1 MNPLPIDAIL
11 PELLGIIQNHPN
23 TILHA
28 PPGAGKTTRVPLA
41 LMDIIPP
48 EAGRIVMLEPRRIA
62 AASAAR
68 WMARILGEEAG
79 QTVGYSIRFESRV
92 SSATRVEVVTEGIL
106 TRRIQNDPL
115 LEGVGMVIFDEFHER
130 SIQADMGLAL
140 SLDVQRQVRPELK
153 ILVMSATLDVAPLA
167 RLMGDAPVVG
177 SAGRSFPVEEVY
189 LEERSHERLPGRM
202 AAAIQRALR
211 ETEGDILAFLPGSGE
226 IRSCASLLA
235 GGVQVDKGFLVH
247 QLYGDLPF
255 EEQQRAIQ
263 PGRMRKVVLATSIAE
278 TSLTIEGVRAVID
291 SGLSRRL
298 RFDPASGMNR
308 LVTVRE
314 SASSAEQ
321 RKGRGGRLGPGV
333 CYRLFSR
340 HTLSAMTPHTPPEIL
355 DTDLSPL
362 VLELAAWGVDDP
374 GTLTWLDPPPAAALA
389 VARQLLTDMGAL
401 NIQGRITPLG
411 GLMIRLPLHPRLG
424 RLLLR
429 ARELG
434 CPRLGCGLAALVSE
448 RDIFRTASAERPLL
462 VGPSDI
468 LERLE
473 CLHAWR
479 RGSSGGQRAE
489 EAGLK
494 AVERVARQLE
504 RLVAPSMS
512 DERREMRDER
522 REGLVTPFNARDVE
536 VDQEEATALLLRPS
550 LNPHPSTDFA
560 VDLDEATARLLLA
573 AYPDRLARRRGDE
586 EGRYLL
592 ASGRGARLSPRSVAR
607 KAEIIVA
614 VDVDGGG
621 QGEGIIHLA
630 SEVGQGVLRQECA
643 GLIEKRSEIAWS
655 EREKRAVAVK
665 EERIGAL
672 KLSSAPYTPTHEE
685 LCPVILEAVR
695 ASRLELLDMGE
706 PVRRL
711 QGRVALLRRALP
723 EEGWPDLTDGNLL
736 ETLEEWLAPHL
747 EGVRTAQQL
756 RALDVAALLTGLLD
770 YRSRLILDELAPTHL
785 DVPSGSRIRLDYAAG
800 DWPVLAVKLQ
810 ELFGLEDTPTI
821 ARGRVGVLLHLL
833 SPAGRPIQVTR
844 DLKGFWNGAYHEV
857 KKELKGR
864 YPRHPWPDDPWSARP
879 TRRVKP
885 RGT

>member
-1 MNPLPIDAIL
+1 MTTTFLPIDEVL
-11 PELLGIIQNHPN
+11 PDLLRTIRHHPN
-23 TILHA
+23 TVLHA
-28 PPGAGKTTRVPLA
+28 PTGAGKTTRVPLA
-41 LMDIIPP
+41 LLDIVQPS
-48 EAGRIVMLEPRRIA
+48 AGRIVMLEPRRIA
-62 AASAAR
+62 ATSAAR
-68 WMARILGEEAG
+68 WMALTLGEEAG

-92 SSATRVEVVTEGIL
+92 SPITRVEVVTEGIL

-130 SIQADMGLAL
+130 SIHADLAL
-140 SLDVQRQVRPELK
+140 AFCLDVQRQVRPELK
-153 ILVMSATLDVAPLA
+153 ILVMSATLDVAPLS
-167 RLMGDAPVVG
+167 RLMGDAPVIS

-189 LEERSHERLPGRM
+189 LDERSHERLPDRM
-202 AAAIQRALR
+202 AAAIQRVLR
-211 ETEGDILAFLPGSGE
+211 ETQGDLLAFLPGSGE

-235 GGVQVDKGFLVH
+235 GGGLVDQGVLVH

-263 PGRMRKVVLATSIAE
+263 PGRQRKVVLATSIAE
-278 TSLTIEGVRAVID
+278 TSLTIWGVRAVID

-321 RKGRGGRLGPGV
+321 RKGRAGRLGPGV

-340 HTLSAMTPHTPPEIL
+340 HTLSAMTSHTPPEIL

-374 GTLTWLDPPPAAALA
+374 GTLAWLDPPPAAALA
-389 VARQLLTDMGAL
+389 VARNLLADVGAL
-401 NIQGRITPLG
+401 DAKGRITPLG
-411 GLMIRLPLHPRLG
+411 GSMIRLPLHPRLS

-434 CPRLGCGLAALVSE
+434 CPRLGCDLAALVSE
-448 RDIFRTASAERPLL
+448 RDIFRMSGDDRPLR

-479 RGSSGGQRAE
+479 RGSSGGQRADA
-489 EAGLK
+489 AGLK

-504 RLVAPSMS
+504 RLVAPSTGGDGGG
-512 DERREMRDER
+512 DE
-522 REGLVTPFNARDVE
+522 
-536 VDQEEATALLLRPS
+536 
-550 LNPHPSTDFA
+550 
-560 VDLDEATARLLLA
+560 DEATARLLLA

-586 EGRYLL
+586 EGCYLL

-607 KAEIIVA
+607 KAEFIVA

-621 QGEGIIHLA
+621 QGEGIIRLA
-630 SEVGQGVLRQECA
+630 SEVGQGLIHQECA
-643 GLIEKRSEIAWS
+643 GLIVRRGEIAWS

-665 EERIGAL
+665 EERIGAIR
-672 KLSSAPYTPTHEE
+672 LSSSTYTPTSEE

-706 PVRRL
+706 AVRRM
-711 QGRVALLRRALP
+711 QGRVALLRRVLP
-723 EEGWPDLTDGNLL
+723 EEGWPDLSDGTLL
-736 ETLEEWLAPHL
+736 ETLDEWLMPHL

-756 RALDVAALLTGLLD
+756 RALDVAALLLGLLD
-770 YRSRLILDELAPTHL
+770 YRSQRLLDELAPTHL

-810 ELFGLEDTPTI
+810 ELFGLVDTPTI

-864 YPRHPWPDDPWSARP
+864 YPKHPWPDDPWSARP
-879 TRRVKP
+879 TRRLKP

>member
-1 MNPLPIDAIL
+1 VTTPYLPIDEVL
-11 PELLGIIQNHPN
+11 PDLLGTIHRHPN
-23 TILHA
+23 TVLHA

-41 LMDIIPP
+41 LLDIIPP

-62 AASAAR
+62 AAAAAR
-68 WMARILGEEAG
+68 WMARTMGEEAG

-92 SSATRVEVVTEGIL
+92 SPATRIEVVTEGIL

-115 LEGVGMVIFDEFHER
+115 LEGVGLVIFDEFHER
-130 SIQADMGLAL
+130 SIQADLGLAL
-140 SLDVQRQVRPELK
+140 CLDVQRQVRPDLK
-153 ILVMSATLDVAPLA
+153 ILVMSATLDVEPLSC
-167 RLMGDAPVVG
+167 LMGMAPVVS

-189 LEERSHERLPGRM
+189 LDERSSLRLPDRM

-211 ETEGDILAFLPGSGE
+211 ETEGDLLAFLPGSGE
-226 IRSCASLLA
+226 IRTCASLLA
-235 GGVQVDKGFLVH
+235 AGGLAERQVAVH

-263 PGRMRKVVLATSIAE
+263 PGRQRKVVLATSIAE

-321 RKGRGGRLGPGV
+321 RKGRAGRLGPGV

-362 VLELAAWGVDDP
+362 VLELAAWGVHDP
-374 GTLTWLDPPPAAALA
+374 ATLAWLDPPPEAALA
-389 VARQLLTDMGAL
+389 VGRHLLVAMGAFDAK
-401 NIQGRITPLG
+401 NRITPLG
-411 GLMIRLPLHPRLG
+411 GMMTRLPLHPRLS
-424 RLLLR
+424 RLLVR
-429 ARELG
+429 AGELG
-434 CPRLGCGLAALVSE
+434 CSRLGCDLAALVSE
-448 RDIFRTASAERPLL
+448 RDILRTARDRHAPR

-468 LERLE
+468 VERLE

-479 RGSSGGQRAE
+479 RGSSGGPGAD
-489 EAGLK
+489 ATALK
-494 AVERVARQLE
+494 AVERVSRQLE
-504 RLVAPSMS
+504 RLVGTSTGTNGVA
-512 DERREMRDER
+512 DE
-522 REGLVTPFNARDVE
+522 DV
-536 VDQEEATALLLRPS
+536 V
-550 LNPHPSTDFA
+550 
-560 VDLDEATARLLLA
+560 VARLLLA
-573 AYPDRLARRRGDE
+573 AYPDRLARRRGDD

-592 ASGRGARLSPRSVAR
+592 ASGRGAVLSPRSVAR
-607 KAEIIVA
+607 KAQFIVA

-630 SEVGQGVLRQECA
+630 SEVGEELLRQECA
-643 GLIEKRSEIAWS
+643 ALIVRRNAIAWS
-655 EREKRAVAVK
+655 EREKRAVAVG

-672 KLSSAPYTPTHEE
+672 TLSSSPYTPGSEE
-685 LCPVILEAVR
+685 LCPVVLEAVR
-695 ASRLELLDMGE
+695 TSRLELLDMGE
-706 PVRRL
+706 SVRRL

-723 EEGWPDLTDGNLL
+723 EEGWPDLSDEHVL
-736 ETLEEWLAPHL
+736 ETLDGWLAPHL
-747 EGVRTAQQL
+747 NGIRTAQQL
-756 RALDVAALLTGLLD
+756 RALDVTALLHGLLD
-770 YRSRLILDELAPTHL
+770 YRSQRLLDELAPTHL
-785 DVPSGSRIRLDYAAG
+785 EVPSGSRIRLDYSAG
-800 DWPVLAVKLQ
+800 DCPVLAVKLQ
-810 ELFGLEDTPTI
+810 ELFGLADTPTI

-864 YPRHPWPDDPWSARP
+864 YPKHPWPDDPWSAPP
-879 TRRVKP
+879 TRRAKP
-885 RGT
+885 RGH

>member
-1 MNPLPIDAIL
+1 MNSLPIDAIL
-11 PELLGIIQNHPN
+11 PDLIRTVRHHSNIV
-23 TILHA
+23 LHA

-41 LMDIIPP
+41 LLDIVPP

-62 AASAAR
+62 AVSVAR
-68 WMARILGEEAG
+68 WMALTLGEDAG

-92 SSATRVEVVTEGIL
+92 SPATRVEVVTEGIL

-130 SIQADMGLAL
+130 SIQADLGLAL
-140 SLDVQRQVRPELK
+140 CLDVQRQVRPELK
-153 ILVMSATLDVAPLA
+153 ILVMSATLDAAPLSH
-167 RLMGDAPVVG
+167 LMGDAPVIS

-189 LEERSHERLPGRM
+189 LEERSRQRLHDRM

-226 IRSCASLLA
+226 IRTCASLLA
-235 GGVQVDKGFLVH
+235 GGGLADKGVVVH

-255 EEQQRAIQ
+255 EEQQRAIR
-263 PGRMRKVVLATSIAE
+263 PGRQRKVVLATSIAE

-321 RKGRGGRLGPGV
+321 RKGRAGRLGPGV

-340 HTLSAMTPHTPPEIL
+340 HALSAMTPYTPPEIM

-374 GTLTWLDPPPAAALA
+374 GTLSWLDPPPAAALA
-389 VARQLLTDMGAL
+389 VARHVLFDVGAL
-401 NIQGRITPLG
+401 DVKGRITPLG
-411 GLMIRLPLHPRLG
+411 GSMIRLPLHPRLS

-429 ARELG
+429 AGELG
-434 CPRLGCGLAALVSE
+434 CPRLGCDLAALVSE
-448 RDIFRTASAERPLL
+448 RDIFRTSRDERPPQ
-462 VGPSDI
+462 VGPSDL

-473 CLHAWR
+473 FLHAWR
-479 RGSSGGQRAE
+479 RGSTGGQRADA
-489 EAGLK
+489 AGLK

-504 RLVAPSMS
+504 RLVAPSTGDDRGV
-512 DERREMRDER
+512 DEE
-522 REGLVTPFNARDVE
+522 
-536 VDQEEATALLLRPS
+536 
-550 LNPHPSTDFA
+550 
-560 VDLDEATARLLLA
+560 EATARLLLA

-586 EGRYLL
+586 EGSYLL

-607 KAEIIVA
+607 KAEFIVA

-621 QGEGIIHLA
+621 QGEGIVHLA
-630 SEVGQGVLRQECA
+630 SEVGRELLHQECA
-643 GLIEKRSEIAWS
+643 GLIVQWDEIAWS
-655 EREKRAVAVK
+655 EREKRIVAVK
-665 EERIGAL
+665 EERIGAIR
-672 KLSSAPYTPTHEE
+672 LSSSAYTPSGED

-706 PVRRL
+706 AVRRL
-711 QGRVALLRRALP
+711 QGRVALLRRVLP
-723 EEGWPDLTDGNLL
+723 EEGWPDLSDETLL
-736 ETLEEWLAPHL
+736 ETLEEWLGPHL
-747 EGVRTAQQL
+747 GRVRTAQQL
-756 RALDVAALLTGLLD
+756 RALDVAALLLGQLD
-770 YRSRLILDELAPTHL
+770 YRSQRLLDELAPTHL
-785 DVPSGSRIRLDYAAG
+785 GVPSGSRIRLDYAAG

-810 ELFGLEDTPTI
+810 ELFGLADTPAI

-864 YPRHPWPDDPWSARP
+864 YPKHPWPDDPWSALP
-879 TRRVKP
+879 TRRLKP
-885 RGT
+885 RGA

>member
-1 MNPLPIDAIL
+1 MTTTPLPIDHIL
-11 PELLGIIQNHPN
+11 PHLLQTARTSPCIV
-23 TILHA
+23 LHA

-41 LMDIIPP
+41 LLDIIPP

-68 WMARILGEEAG
+68 WMARTLGEEAG

-130 SIQADMGLAL
+130 SIQADLGLAL
-140 SLDVQRQVRPELK
+140 CLDVQRQVRPDLK
-153 ILVMSATLDVAPLA
+153 ILVMSATLDVEPLA
-167 RLMGDAPVVG
+167 RLMGEAPVLS

-189 LEERSHERLPGRM
+189 LDERLPARLPDRM
-202 AAAIQRALR
+202 VAAIQRALH
-211 ETEGDILAFLPGSGE
+211 ETDGDLLAFLPGSGE
-226 IRSCASLLA
+226 IRICASLLA
-235 GGVQVDKGFLVH
+235 GCGLGERGIAVH

-255 EEQQRAIQ
+255 DEQQRAIQ
-263 PGRMRKVVLATSIAE
+263 PGRQRKVVLATSIAE
-278 TSLTIEGVRAVID
+278 TSLTIEGVRTVID

-321 RKGRGGRLGPGV
+321 RKGRAGRLGPGA

-362 VLELAAWGVDDP
+362 VLELAAWGVHDP
-374 GTLTWLDPPPAAALA
+374 KDLAWLDPPPAASLA
-389 VARQLLTDMGAL
+389 VGRQLLAALGAVDS
-401 NIQGRITPLG
+401 QGRITPQG
-411 GLMIRLPLHPRLG
+411 RSMMRLPLHPRLS

-429 ARELG
+429 AQELG
-434 CPRLGCGLAALVSE
+434 CAQLGCDLAALVSE
-448 RDIFRTASAERPLL
+448 RDIFRTAGGERAPR

-468 LERLE
+468 VERLE

-479 RGSSGGQRAE
+479 KGGSGGERAD
-489 EAGLK
+489 AASLK
-494 AVERVARQLE
+494 AVERVSRQLE
-504 RLVAPSMS
+504 RLLKPAAGK
-512 DERREMRDER
+512 ERPGD
-522 REGLVTPFNARDVE
+522 A
-536 VDQEEATALLLRPS
+536 
-550 LNPHPSTDFA
+550 
-560 VDLDEATARLLLA
+560 DEATARLLLA
-573 AYPDRLARRRGDE
+573 AYPDRLARRRGDG

-607 KAEIIVA
+607 KAEYIVA

-621 QGEGIIHLA
+621 QDEGIIHLA
-630 SEVGQGVLRQECA
+630 SEVGEDLLRQECA
-643 GLIEKRSEIAWS
+643 GLIVLRSTIAWN
-655 EREKRAVAVK
+655 EREKRVVAAR
-665 EERIGAL
+665 EEGIGAL
-672 KLSSAPYTPTHEE
+672 RLTSSPYTPGNEE

-695 ASRLELLDMGE
+695 ASRLELLDMDDT
-706 PVRRL
+706 VRRV
-711 QGRVALLRRALP
+711 QGRVALLRKALP
-723 EEGWPDLTDGNLL
+723 EDGWPDLTNENLL
-736 ETLEEWLAPHL
+736 ETLEEWLGPHL
-747 EGVRTAQQL
+747 AGVRTAQQL
-756 RALDVAALLTGLLD
+756 RALDVAPLLLGLLD
-770 YRSRLILDELAPTHL
+770 YRRLRLLDELAPTYME
-785 DVPSGSRIRLDYAAG
+785 VPSGSRIRLDYAAG
-800 DWPVLAVKLQ
+800 EWPVLAVKLQ
-810 ELFGLEDTPTI
+810 ELFGLSDTPTI

-864 YPRHPWPDDPWSARP
+864 YPKHPWPDDPWSAQP
-879 TRRVKP
+879 TRRAKP
-885 RGT
+885 RGS

>member
-1 MNPLPIDAIL
+1 MTTPLLPIDEVLAD
-11 PELLGIIQNHPN
+11 LLRTIRQHPN
-23 TILHA
+23 TVLHA

-41 LMDIIPP
+41 LLDIVPP

-68 WMARILGEEAG
+68 WMARTLGEEAG

-92 SSATRVEVVTEGIL
+92 SPITRIEVVTEGIL

-130 SIQADMGLAL
+130 SIQADLGLAL
-140 SLDVQRQVRPELK
+140 CLDVQRQVRPELK

-167 RLMGDAPVVG
+167 RLMGDAPVV
-177 SAGRSFPVEEVY
+177 SSTGRSFPVEDIYV
-189 LEERSHERLPGRM
+189 EERSSGRLPDRM

-211 ETEGDILAFLPGSGE
+211 ETEGDLLAFLPGSGE
-226 IRSCASLLA
+226 IRTCASLLA
-235 GGVQVDKGFLVH
+235 GGGLAEKGISVH
-247 QLYGDLPF
+247 QLFGELPF
-255 EEQQRAIQ
+255 DEQQRAIQ
-263 PGRMRKVVLATSIAE
+263 PGKQRKVVLATSIAE

-321 RKGRGGRLGPGV
+321 RKGRAGRLGPGV

-355 DTDLSPL
+355 NTDLSPL
-362 VLELAAWGVDDP
+362 VLELAAWGVNDP
-374 GTLTWLDPPPAAALA
+374 NTLAWLDPPPTTALA
-389 VARQLLTDMGAL
+389 VARHLLADLGGL
-401 NIQGRITPLG
+401 DPHGRITSLG
-411 GLMIRLPLHPRLG
+411 GAMIRLPLHPRLS

-429 ARELG
+429 AQEMGCPLLG
-434 CPRLGCGLAALVSE
+434 CDLAALVSE
-448 RDIFRTASAERPLL
+448 RDIFRTASAEPAPR

-479 RGSSGGQRAE
+479 SGRFGGQRADA
-489 EAGLK
+489 AGLK
-494 AVERVARQLE
+494 TVERVCRQLE
-504 RLVAPSMS
+504 RLAIPSKT

-522 REGLVTPFNARDVE
+522 LKLEDLAIPYKARDGAIDE
-536 VDQEEATALLLRPS
+536 
-550 LNPHPSTDFA
+550 
-560 VDLDEATARLLLA
+560 DEATARLLLA
-573 AYPDRLARRRGDE
+573 AYPDRLARRRGNE

-607 KAEIIVA
+607 KAEFIVA

-621 QGEGIIHLA
+621 QGEGVIHLA
-630 SEVGQGVLRQECA
+630 SEVGQGLLRQECA
-643 GLIEKRSEIAWS
+643 GLIEKRSDIAWS
-655 EREKRAVAVK
+655 EQEKRAVAVK

-672 KLSSAPYTPTHEE
+672 LLSSAPYLPASEE
-685 LCPVILEAVR
+685 LCPVILDAVR

-711 QGRVALLRRALP
+711 QGRVSLLARAMP
-723 EEGWPDLTDGNLL
+723 EEGWPDLSDGTLL
-736 ETLEEWLAPHL
+736 ETLEEWLGPHL
-747 EGVRTAQQL
+747 EGVRTARQL
-756 RALDVAALLTGLLD
+756 WALDVAALLLGLLD
-770 YRSRLILDELAPTHL
+770 YRSRRLLDELAPTHL
-785 DVPSGSRIRLDYAAG
+785 DVPSGSRIRLDYSAG

-810 ELFGLEDTPTI
+810 ELFGLADTPTI
-821 ARGRVGVLLHLL
+821 AKGRVGVLLHLL
-833 SPAGRPIQVTR
+833 SPAGRPIQVTQ

-864 YPRHPWPDDPWSARP
+864 YPKHPWPDDPWSARP
-879 TRRVKP
+879 TRRAKP

>member
-1 MNPLPIDAIL
+1 MTTTPLPIDEIL
-11 PELLGIIQNHPN
+11 PDLLRTIRHHPN
-23 TILHA
+23 TVLHA

-41 LMDIIPP
+41 LMEVIPP

-68 WMARILGEEAG
+68 WMARTLGEEAG

-106 TRRIQNDPL
+106 TRRVQNDPL

-130 SIQADMGLAL
+130 SIQADLGLAL
-140 SLDVQRQVRPELK
+140 CLDVQRQVRPELK
-153 ILVMSATLDVAPLA
+153 ILVMSATLDVGPLA
-167 RLMGDAPVVG
+167 RLMGDAPVVSSG
-177 SAGRSFPVEEVY
+177 GRSFPVEEVY
-189 LEERSHERLPGRM
+189 LDERSNVRLPGRM

-211 ETEGDILAFLPGSGE
+211 ETGGDILAFLPGSGE
-226 IRSCASLLA
+226 IRACASLLA
-235 GGVQVDKGFLVH
+235 GSGEADRGFMIH

-263 PGRMRKVVLATSIAE
+263 PARQRKVVLATSIAE
-278 TSLTIEGVRAVID
+278 TSLTIEGVRTVID

-314 SASSAEQ
+314 SAASAEQ

-340 HTLSAMTPHTPPEIL
+340 HTLSAMTPHTPPEIQ

-374 GTLTWLDPPPAAALA
+374 SKLAWLDPPPGAALA
-389 VARQLLTDMGAL
+389 VARQLLTDLGAL
-401 NIQGRITPLG
+401 NVQGLITPLG
-411 GLMIRLPLHPRLG
+411 GAMVRLPLHPRLS

-429 ARELG
+429 AQELG
-434 CPRLGCGLAALVSE
+434 CPRLGCSLAALVSE
-448 RDIFRTASAERPLL
+448 RDIFRSQRDERPL
-462 VGPSDI
+462 VGPSDV

-473 CLHAWR
+473 CLNTWR
-479 RGSSGGQRAE
+479 RGGSPGRQAD

-494 AVERVARQLE
+494 TVERVARQLE
-504 RLVAPSMS
+504 RLVTPAA
-512 DERREMRDER
+512 RRD
-522 REGLVTPFNARDVE
+522 G
-536 VDQEEATALLLRPS
+536 
-550 LNPHPSTDFA
+550 A
-560 VDLDEATARLLLA
+560 VDHDEAVCRLLLA

-607 KAEIIVA
+607 KAEIIVT

-621 QGEGIIHLA
+621 QGEGTIHLA
-630 SEVGQGVLRQECA
+630 AEVGQELLRQECA
-643 GLIEKRSEIAWS
+643 GLIEKLSEISWS
-655 EREKRAVAVK
+655 EREKRVVAVK

-672 KLSSAPYTPTHEE
+672 KLSSAPYTPASWE
-685 LCPVILEAVR
+685 LCPVVLEAVR

-706 PVRRL
+706 PARRL

-723 EEGWPDLTDGNLL
+723 EEGWPDLSDGNLL
-736 ETLEEWLAPHL
+736 ETLEEWLEPHL

-756 RALDVAALLTGLLD
+756 RTLDVAALLRGLMD
-770 YRSRLILDELAPTHL
+770 YRSQRLLDELAPTHL

-810 ELFGLEDTPTI
+810 ELFGLADTPTI

-864 YPRHPWPDDPWSARP
+864 YPRHPWPDDPWSAPP
-879 TRRVKP
+879 TRRAKP
-885 RGT
+885 RGG

>member
-11 PELLGIIQNHPN
+11 PDLLSIIQNHPN
-23 TILHA
+23 TVLHA

-41 LMDIIPP
+41 LLDIIPP

-68 WMARILGEEAG
+68 WMARTLGEEAG

-130 SIQADMGLAL
+130 SIQADLGLAL
-140 SLDVQRQVRPELK
+140 CLDVQRQVRPELK

-167 RLMGDAPVVG
+167 LLMGDAPVIC
-177 SAGRSFPVEEVY
+177 SAGRSFPVDEVY

-211 ETEGDILAFLPGSGE
+211 ETEGDLLAFLPGSGE
-226 IRSCASLLA
+226 IRSCAALLA
-235 GGVQVDKGFLVH
+235 GGGLADKGISVH

-263 PGRMRKVVLATSIAE
+263 PGMKRKVVLATSIAE
-278 TSLTIEGVRAVID
+278 TSLTIEGVRSVID

-321 RKGRGGRLGPGV
+321 RKGRAGRLGPGV

-374 GTLTWLDPPPAAALA
+374 GTLALLDPPPAAALA
-389 VARQLLTDMGAL
+389 VARRLLTDVGAL
-401 NIQGRITPLG
+401 DVQGRITSLG
-411 GLMIRLPLHPRLG
+411 GLMIRLPLHPRLS

-429 ARELG
+429 AQELG
-434 CPRLGCGLAALVSE
+434 CPRLGCDLAALVSE
-448 RDIFRTASAERPLL
+448 RDIFRTASAERPPC

-479 RGSSGGQRAE
+479 RGSSGGQRADA
-489 EAGLK
+489 AGLK
-494 AVERVARQLE
+494 AVERVARRLE
-504 RLVAPSMS
+504 RLVAPSTGG
-512 DERREMRDER
+512 D
-522 REGLVTPFNARDVE
+522 GAI
-536 VDQEEATALLLRPS
+536 DQ
-550 LNPHPSTDFA
+550 
-560 VDLDEATARLLLA
+560 DEATARLLLA

-607 KAEIIVA
+607 KAEFIVA

-630 SEVGQGVLRQECA
+630 SEVGQGLLRQECA

-672 KLSSAPYTPTHEE
+672 KLSSAPYTPTYEE

-695 ASRLELLDMGE
+695 ASCLELLDMGE

-723 EEGWPDLTDGNLL
+723 EEGWPDLSDGNLL

-756 RALDVAALLTGLLD
+756 RALDVAALLAGLLD
-770 YRSRLILDELAPTHL
+770 YRSQRFLDDLAPTHL
-785 DVPSGSRIRLDYAAG
+785 HVPSGSRIRLDYAAG

-810 ELFGLEDTPTI
+810 ELFGLADTPTI

-864 YPRHPWPDDPWSARP
+864 YPKHPWPDDPWSARP
-879 TRRVKP
+879 TRRLKP
-885 RGT
+885 RGS

>member
-1 MNPLPIDAIL
+1 MNSLPIDAIL
-11 PELLGIIQNHPN
+11 PDLLSTIHSHPN
-23 TILHA
+23 TVLHA

-41 LMDIIPP
+41 LLKIIPP

-62 AASAAR
+62 AVSAAR
-68 WMARILGEEAG
+68 WMARTLGEEAG

-92 SSATRVEVVTEGIL
+92 SPTTRVEVVTEGIL

-130 SIQADMGLAL
+130 SIQADLGLAL
-140 SLDVQRQVRPELK
+140 CLDVQRQVRPELK
-153 ILVMSATLDVAPLA
+153 ILVMSATLDVEPLA
-167 RLMGDAPVVG
+167 RLMGDAAVVS

-189 LEERSHERLPGRM
+189 LEERSPLRLPDRM
-202 AAAIQRALR
+202 AAAIQRAVR
-211 ETEGDILAFLPGSGE
+211 ETEGDLLAFLPGSGE

-235 GGVQVDKGFLVH
+235 GGGLPEKGISVH

-255 EEQQRAIQ
+255 DEQQRAIQ
-263 PGRMRKVVLATSIAE
+263 PGRQRKVVLATNIAE

-298 RFDPASGMNR
+298 RFDPASGTNR

-321 RKGRGGRLGPGV
+321 RKGRAGRLGPGV

-340 HTLSAMTPHTPPEIL
+340 HTLSAMTPQTPPEIL

-362 VLELAAWGVDDP
+362 LLELAAWGVHDP
-374 GTLTWLDPPPAAALA
+374 STLAWLDPPPAAGLA
-389 VARQLLTDMGAL
+389 VARHLLADLGGL
-401 NIQGRITPLG
+401 DPQGRITSLG
-411 GLMIRLPLHPRLG
+411 RAMIRLPLHPRLG
-424 RLLLR
+424 RMLLR
-429 ARELG
+429 AQELG
-434 CPRLGCGLAALVSE
+434 CPRLGCDLAALVSE
-448 RDIFRTASAERPLL
+448 RDIFRTAGTERAPR

-479 RGSSGGQRAE
+479 NGSSGGQRADA
-489 EAGLK
+489 AGLK
-494 AVERVARQLE
+494 AVERVGRQLE
-504 RLVAPSMS
+504 RLAIPSIAGDS
-512 DERREMRDER
+512 
-522 REGLVTPFNARDVE
+522 VTGE
-536 VDQEEATALLLRPS
+536 
-550 LNPHPSTDFA
+550 
-560 VDLDEATARLLLA
+560 DEATARLLLA

-607 KAEIIVA
+607 HAEYIVA

-621 QGEGIIHLA
+621 QGEGTIHLA
-630 SEVGQGVLRQECA
+630 SEVGQGLLRQECA
-643 GLIEKRSEIAWS
+643 GLIEKRSEITWS
-655 EREKRAVAVK
+655 EQEKRAMAVK

-672 KLSSAPYTPTHEE
+672 LLSSAPYSPASEE
-685 LCPVILEAVR
+685 LCPVILDAVR

-706 PVRRL
+706 AVRRL
-711 QGRVALLRRALP
+711 QGRVSLLARALP
-723 EEGWPDLTDGNLL
+723 EEGWPDLSDGNLL
-736 ETLEEWLAPHL
+736 ETLEEWLGPRL
-747 EGVRTAQQL
+747 EGVRTARQL
-756 RALDVAALLTGLLD
+756 RALDVAALLHGLLD
-770 YRSRLILDELAPTHL
+770 YRSRRLLDELAPTHL

-810 ELFGLEDTPTI
+810 ELFGLADTPTI

-864 YPRHPWPDDPWSARP
+864 YPKHPWPDDPWSARP
-879 TRRVKP
+879 TRRLKP
-885 RGT
+885 RGG

>member
-1 MNPLPIDAIL
+1 MNPLPIDEIL
-11 PELLGIIQNHPN
+11 PDLLRIIQNHPN
-23 TILHA
+23 TVLHA

-41 LMDIIPP
+41 LLDIIPP

-92 SSATRVEVVTEGIL
+92 SPATRIEVVTEGIL

-130 SIQADMGLAL
+130 SIQADLGLAL
-140 SLDVQRQVRPELK
+140 CLDVQRQVRPELK
-153 ILVMSATLDVAPLA
+153 ILVMSATLDAAPLT
-167 RLMGDAPVVG
+167 RLMGDAPLIS
-177 SAGRSFPVEEVY
+177 SAGRSFPVEEVF
-189 LEERSHERLPGRM
+189 LEERCHERLPGRM

-211 ETEGDILAFLPGSGE
+211 ETGGDILAFLPGSGE

-235 GGVQVDKGFLVH
+235 GGGVGDKGILVH
-247 QLYGDLPF
+247 KLYGDLPF

-263 PGRMRKVVLATSIAE
+263 PGRKRKVVLATSIAE
-278 TSLTIEGVRAVID
+278 TSLTIEGVRTVID

-340 HTLSAMTPHTPPEIL
+340 HTQSAMTPHTPPEIL

-374 GTLTWLDPPPAAALA
+374 GTLAWLDPPPAAALA
-389 VARQLLTDMGAL
+389 VARRLLTDMGAL
-401 NIQGRITPLG
+401 NAQGRIAPMG
-411 GLMIRLPLHPRLG
+411 RLMTRLPLHPRLS

-429 ARELG
+429 ALELG
-434 CPRLGCGLAALVSE
+434 CPRLGCDLAALVSE
-448 RDIFRTASAERPLL
+448 RDVLRTASAERSPI

-479 RGSSGGQRAE
+479 RGSAGGQRGD

-494 AVERVARQLE
+494 AVERSARQLE
-504 RLVAPSMS
+504 RLVAPSAGE
-512 DERREMRDER
+512 D
-522 REGLVTPFNARDVE
+522 AA
-536 VDQEEATALLLRPS
+536 VDQEET
-550 LNPHPSTDFA
+550 
-560 VDLDEATARLLLA
+560 TARLLLA

-586 EGRYLL
+586 EGRFLL
-592 ASGRGARLSPRSVAR
+592 ATGRGARLSPRSVAR
-607 KAEIIVA
+607 KADIIVA

-621 QGEGIIHLA
+621 QGEGIIHMA
-630 SEVGQGVLRQECA
+630 SEVGLGLLRQECA
-643 GLIEKRSEIAWS
+643 ALIEKLREIAWD
-655 EREKRAVAVK
+655 EREKRVVAVK

-672 KLSSAPYTPTHEE
+672 RLSSAPYTPTWEE
-685 LCPVILEAVR
+685 ICPVVLEAVR

-706 PVRRL
+706 SVRRL

-723 EEGWPDLTDGNLL
+723 EEGWPDLSDEKLL

-747 EGVRTAQQL
+747 EGVRSAQKL
-756 RALDVAALLTGLLD
+756 RALDVAGLLHGLFD
-770 YRSRLILDELAPTHL
+770 YRSRMLLDELAPTHL
-785 DVPSGSRIRLDYAAG
+785 DVPSGSRIRLDYGAG

-810 ELFGLEDTPTI
+810 ELFGLADTPTI